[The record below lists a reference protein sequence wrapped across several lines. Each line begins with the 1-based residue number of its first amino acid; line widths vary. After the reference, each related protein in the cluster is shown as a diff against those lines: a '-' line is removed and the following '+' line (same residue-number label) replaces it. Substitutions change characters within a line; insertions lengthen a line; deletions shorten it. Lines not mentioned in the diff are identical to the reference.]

1 MALVNMKDMK
11 IGVRLIGVFCLVA
24 LLVAIVGLIGM
35 NGLNKTGKSADII
48 LDEKVPVAD
57 AAMEAMIALISGRDL
72 LGEFLLSHDVNELD
86 GIEKEFNASLADF
99 DQYTTFLL
107 EHGTEEEKV
116 LTRKANEH
124 HQQFQKNAMAL
135 IKAHRQ
141 GLVAE
146 AVAEKAME
154 EFDEHLT
161 ELKRMLVK
169 HEEQL
174 TRTQKI
180 DPKVDATME
189 AKTFMVEQQAIAEEY
204 MGLQSLAKTSELRKA
219 FQAVNEE
226 LEELAP
232 LLPAKIV
239 AEHEDFYSLAMDKG
253 QMFDKKDAV
262 LQMDV
267 ESGQYMKLADEF
279 SSKGDLTMDEV
290 EASAAKDMA
299 AAMVVSDAAQ
309 TTSTRLIITLTI
321 FSALLALTCGFLI
334 TRSITQPLNQA
345 VAINNRLAE
354 GDLSVD
360 ITVDSKD
367 EIGVMLTAMKTMVA
381 RLRSVMQDVRLAA
394 DQVAAG
400 SHQLSSTSQDV
411 SQGASEQAA
420 SVEEISSSMEELAST
435 VAQSADNARQT
446 TAISSKAATEAVE
459 GGRAVAETV
468 KAMQHI
474 AEKIEVIEEIAR
486 QTNLLALNA
495 AIEAARAGEHGK
507 GFAVVA
513 SEVRK
518 LAERSQVSAQEIRGV
533 ASSSVETSA
542 NAGRTIDEL
551 VPQIQKTAELIQEI
565 DAASTEQSR
574 GIDENAKAIEQ
585 FDQVIQA
592 NSAAAEEM
600 SSTSEE
606 LTAQAASLQSAIAF
620 FRIDGAGSLP
630 NEPMTYQQP
639 RPALGMPS
647 PAPTPRADLERNAPQ
662 PASSQAGAN
671 ISLGEDPH
679 GDDFERY

>member
-1 MALVNMKDMK
+1 MSLLNVKEMK

-24 LLVAIVGLIGM
+24 LLVAVVGVIGM
-35 NGLNKTGKSADII
+35 NGLRKTGRSADII

-57 AAMEAMIALISGRDL
+57 AAMEGMIALISGRDM
-72 LGEFLLSHDVNELD
+72 LGELLLSHDIQQVD
-86 GIEKEFNASLADF
+86 AIEKEFKTSIADF
-99 DQYTTFLL
+99 DKHTAFLL
-107 EHGTEEEKV
+107 EHGTEEEKA
-116 LTRKANEH
+116 LTQKANEH
-124 HQQFQKNAMAL
+124 HDQFQQNALAL
-135 IKAHRQ
+135 IKAHRH
-141 GLVAE
+141 GLLAE
-146 AVAEKAME
+146 AAAEKAME
-154 EFDEHLT
+154 EFDEHRS

-169 HEEQL
+169 HEAQL

-189 AKTFMVEQQAIAEEY
+189 AKTIMVEQQAIAEEY
-204 MGLQSLAKTSELRKA
+204 MGLQSLTKTAELRKA
-219 FQAVNEE
+219 FQAANDEI
-226 LEELAP
+226 EELAP

-239 AEHEDFYSLAMDKG
+239 AEHEDFVHLAMAKG
-253 QMFDKKDAV
+253 QMFDKKDTA
-262 LQMDV
+262 LQIDV
-267 ESGQYMKLADEF
+267 ETKSYMTLADEF
-279 SSKGDLTMDEV
+279 SKKGDLTMDEI
-290 EASAAKDMA
+290 ELSAGKDMA
-299 AAMVVSDAAQ
+299 AAMAISDATQ
-309 TTSTRLIITLTI
+309 TNSTRLIVTLTI
-321 FSALLALTCGFLI
+321 FSALLSLTCGFLI
-334 TRSITQPLNQA
+334 TRSITIPLDQA
-345 VAINNRLAE
+345 VDINNRLAD
-354 GDLSVD
+354 GDLNVD
-360 ITVDSKD
+360 ITIDSKD
-367 EIGVMLTAMKTMVA
+367 EIGAMLTAMKTMVA
-381 RLRSVMQDVRLAA
+381 RLRSVLQDVRLAA

-446 TAISSKAATEAVE
+446 TAISTKAASEAVE
-459 GGRAVAETV
+459 GGKAVAETV

-533 ASSSVETSA
+533 AASSVETAA

-574 GIDENAKAIEQ
+574 GIDENARAIEQ

-606 LTAQAASLQSAIAF
+606 LTAQAAALQSTIAF
-620 FRIDGAGSLP
+620 FKVDTSKSLEH
-630 NEPMTYQQP
+630 EPRHQQA
-639 RPALGMPS
+639 RPALGLM
-647 PAPTPRADLERNAPQ
+647 APQSTPMADLDKHGPQ
-662 PASSQAGAN
+662 PAAVQAGAN
-671 ISLGEDPH
+671 ISLSDAH